1 MWNMSRSVLI
11 LLLVLVSVPSAFAQN
26 TPLPIVTPLRP
37 LIGYVGRY
45 LDSGQIL
52 TAPQFWTISRAG
64 LVKTAPERDLILMR
78 LSGNRFGVYRM
89 SSFVSRLDRLDTDV
103 HGARYLMPDVLSVDP
118 ELPGSGWTTMAAI
131 NTVRLVDFDYDDR
144 GYFYLAYSKWGFGVV
159 DGSGAL
165 KAQVL
170 PESYLREA
178 RLIFTVSAES
188 RVYVIVS
195 DAAVERSV
203 FDNAATTSIY
213 DVTDPAAPL
222 FLRNLPF
229 GIVSYAKLASGALAV
244 VTHSGTLNFYRKGA
258 DFVTGAAP
266 EILTAQPNLIYSF
279 VTTDRTSL
287 FALQTINPRIPDGH
301 SQIILSTFAPTGD
314 GLREVS
320 SLLPPLTLANDLRYG
335 AGYLMVEG
343 ALLDAFGD
351 GPNRV
356 LLYEVGSSTATNILQ
371 ALNYHCQCWYQGMV
385 PFTQGGQTYLI
396 AARGLVGDVFTL
408 NTARPPRRRTVSR

>member
-1 MWNMSRSVLI
+1 MSARSLLLP
-11 LLLVLVSVPSAFAQN
+11 LLLVFSVLPAAAQN

-37 LIGYVGRY
+37 VIGYAGRY

-118 ELPGSGWTTMAAI
+118 ESPGSGWTTMATI
-131 NTVRLVDFDYDDR
+131 NALRLVDFDYDDR
-144 GYFYLAYSKWGFGVV
+144 GYFYLAYSGWGFGIV
-159 DGSGAL
+159 DGNGAL
-165 KAQVL
+165 KTQVL

-178 RLIFTVSAES
+178 RQIFTVSAES

-195 DAAVERSV
+195 DAVVERSV
-203 FDNAATTSIY
+203 FDNAATTSVY

-222 FLRNLPF
+222 FLRNFPF

-258 DFVTGAAP
+258 DLVAGAAP

-279 VTTDRTSL
+279 VTSDRTSL
-287 FALQTINPRIPDGH
+287 FALQTSNPRIPDAH
-301 SQIILSTFAPTGD
+301 SPMILSTLAPKAD

-320 SLLPPLTLANDLRYG
+320 SLMPPLTLANDLRYG
-335 AGYLMVEG
+335 AGYLVMEG
-343 ALLDAFGD
+343 ALNDAFGD
-351 GPNRV
+351 GPSRV

-371 ALNYHCQCWYQGMV
+371 ALNYNCPCWYQGMV
-385 PFTQGGQTYLI
+385 PFTQAGQTYLI
-396 AARGLVGDVFTL
+396 AAKALVGDVFTL
-408 NTARPPRRRTVSR
+408 NTARPPRRRTVMR